1 MRLFHFS
8 LGLAAAVAAGSLT
21 TIAKAQNCGPAT
33 DVILSDLS
41 GEQVQPKVV
50 DAADYATWNSWFDN
64 SAGGYDVRLQRL
76 DAQGQETFAHNGL
89 LIADRSFSSTQDY
102 DLAVDGG
109 NSALL
114 IFRDDRFGGTK
125 VTAQLVKSTGAMP
138 WGANGIQF
146 GDGSAF
152 VANPKITPTF
162 EGNIVV
168 GWINDAEIH
177 LQRLDA
183 TGNVLWPNDVIISD
197 PNASLSLCD
206 LEGSHIGGMQ
216 DDSVIVSWVSSTSF
230 NAPKHLYAQRVA
242 ADGSFQWGSGG
253 VAVFDGGSLQFGNFP
268 PLVAD
273 PFGGAVFAWYNTA
286 SPNLECLVQH
296 IESDGTEYFPH
307 NGIAVSTDAAH
318 DRVSPRAILDGTSN
332 TIHVF
337 WMEESNAQANRGVYG
352 QAIDASGNRLWGSTG
367 KVIRPLSGSTDY
379 RSINATF
386 AGRVMVSFIESA
398 GFGNDSVRAAGL
410 DSEGNFIW
418 SPEIVDVTPGG
429 LERSRLLASR
439 LGGETAMLVWQHG
452 GTGASDIHAQKIR
465 TGTGTLG
472 FVPIDLVVS
481 GACPGQL
488 HLVAR
493 DATPGGRVAFLY
505 ARGMG
510 QFVIP
515 NNQPCHGTTLCL
527 NGTVQVGA
535 IATANGSGVAILN
548 PHVPA
553 FACGGRVLLQAIDLG
568 ACATSRAIPT
578 P

>member
-8 LGLAAAVAAGSLT
+8 LGLSVAIAAGSLT
-21 TIAKAQNCGPAT
+21 TIANAQNCGPAT
-33 DVILSDLS
+33 DVVLSDLS

-64 SAGGYDVRLQRL
+64 STGGYDVRLQRL

-125 VTAQLVKSTGAMP
+125 VTAQLVKSTGSMP
-138 WGANGIQF
+138 WGANGVQF

-152 VANPKITPTF
+152 VANPKITSTF

-168 GWINDAEIH
+168 GWINDSEIH
-177 LQRLDA
+177 LQRLDGA
-183 TGNVLWPNDVIISD
+183 GNVLWPNDVIISD

-206 LEGSHIGGMQ
+206 LEGSHVGGMQ
-216 DDSVIVSWVSSTSF
+216 DDSVIVSWVSSASF
-230 NAPKHLYAQRVA
+230 NAPKHLYAQRIA
-242 ADGSFQWGSGG
+242 ANGSFQWGAGG

-296 IESDGTEYFPH
+296 IESDGTEYYPH
-307 NGIAVSTDAAH
+307 NGIAVSTDASH
-318 DRVSPRAILDGTSN
+318 DRVSPSAILDGTSN
-332 TIHVF
+332 TIYVF

-379 RSINATF
+379 RSINASF
-386 AGRVMVSFIESA
+386 SRKPMVSFIESA
-398 GFGNDSVRAAGL
+398 GFGNDKVRAAGL
-410 DSEGNFIW
+410 DAAGNLTW
-418 SPEIVDVTPGG
+418 SPNVVDVTTGG
-429 LERSRLLASR
+429 LERSRLVAANHAAPGR
-439 LGGETAMLVWQHG
+439 IALVWQHG
-452 GTGASDIHAQKIR
+452 NPADIHTQTVR
-465 TGTGTLG
+465 TATGTLG
-472 FVPIDLVVS
+472 NVPIDLTVT
-481 GACPGQL
+481 GACPG
-488 HLVAR
+488 LVRITAR
-493 DATPGGRVAFLY
+493 DATPGRSVAFVY
-505 ARGMG
+505 ATGAGNLR
-510 QFVIP
+510 IP
-515 NNQPCHGTTLCL
+515 GGLPCHGLQLCL
-527 NGTVQVGA
+527 NTTTTLGA
-535 IATANGSGVAILN
+535 NWTADGSGTASINVTI
-548 PHVPA
+548 PSR
-553 FACGGRVLLQAIDLG
+553 ACGSSILIQAIDLNR
-568 ACATSRAIPT
+568 CSTSRAVRT